1 MTLSKQKTCSNT
13 IAFAFLCLLAAIFLI
28 PILLV
33 NYLIIKKLENSK
45 VIFPYHADYQQDK
58 KG

>member
-1 MTLSKQKTCSNT
+1 MLVCKIIDYICFSPNY
-13 IAFAFLCLLAAIFLI
+13 LI

>member
-33 NYLIIKKLENSK
+33 YFKFAVCNAELRD
-45 VIFPYHADYQQDK
+45 FRWF
-58 KG
+58 